1 MPKSKNKYKSP
12 VSSTVDIVDNASNKS
27 KEIVLSE
34 EQSEIFNQL
43 KDFCKNSERNQI
55 LVSGSAGTGKSTL
68 ITKFIEWFSGAKMFM
83 SVVVTAPTH
92 KAVKVLKK
100 MSLTNQAARSVEF
113 ATLHSILGLRPVVDD
128 DGCQVFKKDPY
139 FQSRFVEF
147 DLIIIDEASMIDD
160 AMFAEIMKQN
170 VNNSKI
176 IFVGDS
182 EQIPPIN
189 QVIAI
194 PFDDAKREQY
204 GIEKFSL
211 TKIIRQSAENPIIKV
226 TKTIRDGEFT
236 SIDKKEF
243 IKEDMDGHG
252 VYFIEDTATIKS
264 KLKEYFTGKQFE
276 EDCDYCKV
284 VAWRNVTVNTFN
296 TIIRKFLFGNDVKNI
311 IVGEK
316 LIADKAIEI
325 SKGKIINTNEDMTV
339 RRLTETY
346 KNIEGKNI
354 RYYDA
359 IVSCDS
365 GMETIKLLL
374 QEDEEKFKNICDKLA
389 NDAKNLP
396 TGSERSRAWKKFYKI
411 KETFAHVK
419 YNYAIT
425 AHRAQG
431 STYLNTFVVASD
443 IWSSGNE
450 EERRKILYT
459 ACSRPRNKLFII

>member
-1 MPKSKNKYKSP
+1 M
-12 VSSTVDIVDNASNKS
+12 
-27 KEIVLSE
+27 
-34 EQSEIFNQL
+34 
-43 KDFCKNSERNQI
+43 
-55 LVSGSAGTGKSTL
+55 
-68 ITKFIEWFSGAKMFM
+68 
-83 SVVVTAPTH
+83 
-92 KAVKVLKK
+92 
-100 MSLTNQAARSVEF
+100 
-113 ATLHSILGLRPVVDD
+113 
-128 DGCQVFKKDPY
+128 
-139 FQSRFVEF
+139 
-147 DLIIIDEASMIDD
+147 
-160 AMFAEIMKQN
+160 
-170 VNNSKI
+170 
-176 IFVGDS
+176 
-182 EQIPPIN
+182 
-189 QVIAI
+189 
-194 PFDDAKREQY
+194 
-204 GIEKFSL
+204 
-211 TKIIRQSAENPIIKV
+211 
-226 TKTIRDGEFT
+226 
-236 SIDKKEF
+236 
-243 IKEDMDGHG
+243 
-252 VYFIEDTATIKS
+252 
-264 KLKEYFTGKQFE
+264 
-276 EDCDYCKV
+276 
-284 VAWRNVTVNTFN
+284 AWRNVTVNTFN